1 MDYIRGEEYQ
11 GIIWFE
17 ISGEGGIYKP
27 RIGVGIVGKNDFKQR
42 IFRKALLK
50 NGIKVVDVAAK
61 RVELLV
67 TYQIPN

>member
-27 RIGVGIVGKNDFKQR
+27 RKGMGIVGKNDSK
-42 IFRKALLK
+42 
-50 NGIKVVDVAAK
+50 
-61 RVELLV
+61 
-67 TYQIPN
+67 